1 MSTEIADT
9 RITRLDSGLV
19 IVTDV
24 MPQLRTASLGIWA
37 GAGARFED
45 PAENGISHLLEHM
58 AFKGTKRRSA
68 LMIAEE
74 IENVGG
80 DLNAATGI
88 ESTGY
93 FARVLGEHVPLAL
106 DMLTDI
112 LTEPTFISEELKREK
127 GVILQEIGAANDMPE
142 DYIYELFQRRA
153 FPDQPIGRPILGTPD
168 TVQAQSSDSLR
179 AYMAR
184 HYRAPQMVVSAA
196 GAVEH
201 DRIVE
206 QIEKRLASLPLA
218 SAPAAQ
224 PARYI
229 GGAEMG
235 VRRLEQA
242 HLVLGF
248 EGRSFHA
255 PDYYALQ
262 VFANV
267 LGGGSSSRLF
277 QEVREKRGLCYSVY
291 AYHSPYSDTGVFAIY
306 AGTDPRDSAELMN
319 VVAAELQETPEKVT
333 EIEVARAKSMMKVG
347 LLMALESSTARADQ
361 VARQMMFFGR
371 VIPADE
377 IVRRV
382 DAVTVEDVRAAGRMV
397 ISSSRPTFAGV
408 GPREGIESAARIAE
422 NLGQKA
428 A

>member
-1 MSTEIADT
+1 MSGESAGT

-19 IVTDV
+19 VVTDT
-24 MPQLRTASLGIWA
+24 MPHLRTASLGIWA

-58 AFKGTKRRSA
+58 AFKGTKRRTA

-80 DLNAATGI
+80 DLNAATGL

-93 FARVLGEHVPLAL
+93 FARVLGEHVTLAL

-112 LTEPTFISEELKREK
+112 LTEPTFIGEELKREK

-142 DYIYELFQRRA
+142 DYIYELFQRCA
-153 FPDQPIGRPILGTPD
+153 FPDQPIGRPILGTPE
-168 TVQAQSSDSLR
+168 TVKAQSSDSLR

-196 GAVEH
+196 GAVDH
-201 DRIVE
+201 GRVVE
-206 QIEKRLASLPLA
+206 QIAKQLASLPVA
-218 SAPAAQ
+218 AAPKAQ
-224 PARYI
+224 PARYA
-229 GGAEMG
+229 GGAEIG
-235 VRRLEQA
+235 ARNLEQA
-242 HLVLGF
+242 HVVLGF

-262 VFANV
+262 IFSNV

-291 AYHSPYSDTGVFAIY
+291 AYHSPYSDTGMFAIY
-306 AGTDPRDSAELMN
+306 AGTDPRDTAELMN
-319 VVAAELQETPEKVT
+319 VVAAELQETSEKAT
-333 EIEVARAKSMMKVG
+333 EIEVARAKAMMKVG

-361 VARQMMFFGR
+361 LARQLLFFGR
-371 VIPADE
+371 VVPVDE
-377 IVRRV
+377 IVRRI
-382 DAVTVEDVRAAGRMV
+382 DAVTVDDVRAAGRAV

-408 GPREGIESAARIAE
+408 GPRTGIESAARIAE
-422 NLGQKA
+422 NLARKA

>member
-1 MSTEIADT
+1 MSSEIAST
-9 RITRLDSGLV
+9 QITRLDSGLV
-19 IVTDV
+19 VVTDT
-24 MPQLRTASLGIWA
+24 MPHLGTASLGIWT
-37 GAGARFED
+37 GTGARHEETT
-45 PAENGISHLLEHM
+45 ENGISHLLEHM
-58 AFKGTKRRSA
+58 AFKGTKRRTA

-80 DLNAATGI
+80 DLNAATGL

-112 LTEPTFISEELKREK
+112 LTEPTFIGEELKREK

-153 FPDQPIGRPILGTPD
+153 FPDQPIGRPILGTPES
-168 TVQAQSSDSLR
+168 VKAQSADSLR
-179 AYMAR
+179 AYMAK
-184 HYRAPQMVVSAA
+184 HYSAPKMVVSAA

-201 DRIVE
+201 GRVVE
-206 QIEKRLASLPLA
+206 QIAKQLASLPVA
-218 SAPAAQ
+218 AAPAAQ
-224 PARYI
+224 PARYV
-229 GGAEMG
+229 GGAEIG
-235 VRRLEQA
+235 ARNLEQA
-242 HLVLGF
+242 HLALGF

-262 VFANV
+262 IFANV

-291 AYHSPYSDTGVFAIY
+291 AYHSPYSDTGMFTIY

-319 VVAAELQETPEKVT
+319 VVAAQLQEASEKTT

-347 LLMALESSTARADQ
+347 LLMALESSGARADQ
-361 VARQMMFFGR
+361 LARQLLFFGR
-371 VIPADE
+371 VVPVDE
-377 IVRRV
+377 IVRRI
-382 DAVTVEDVRAAGRMV
+382 DAVTVENVRAAGRAL

-408 GPREGIESAARIAE
+408 GPRAGIELAARIAE
-422 NLGQKA
+422 NIAQKA